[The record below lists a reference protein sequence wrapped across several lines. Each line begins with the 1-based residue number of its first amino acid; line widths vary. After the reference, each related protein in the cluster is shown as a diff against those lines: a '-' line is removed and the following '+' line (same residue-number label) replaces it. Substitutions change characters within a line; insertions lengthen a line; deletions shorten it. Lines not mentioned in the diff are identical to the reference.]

1 MAKKAKQNPG
11 IDPHWPADDDLGN
24 HPVSELVADR
34 QGSMS
39 PYGDL
44 AFPLESS
51 GYVHPVTEI
60 NRDYRP

>member
-1 MAKKAKQNPG
+1 MAKKAKINPG

-34 QGSMS
+34 QGSLS

-44 AFPLESS
+44 AFPLESV
-51 GYVHPVTEI
+51 GYKHPVTEI